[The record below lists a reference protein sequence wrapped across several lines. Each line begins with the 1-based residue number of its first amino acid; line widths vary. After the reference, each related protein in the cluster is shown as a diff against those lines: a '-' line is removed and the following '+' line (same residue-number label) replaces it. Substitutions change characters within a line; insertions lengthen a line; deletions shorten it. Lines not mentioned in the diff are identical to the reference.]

1 MWSKKVVPLAMNA
14 LEKWGPHMA
23 SQIQEPLRAFKV
35 AKVMLIEVQP
45 ARMIDPRVLVNYP

>member
-45 ARMIDPRVLVNYP
+45 ARMIDPRVLVN